1 MRYAMVCAIARD
13 EVPAVRDWVLYH
25 AAIGF
30 EHILIYDNGN
40 NPPLSEVLREDC
52 EGGLVTVL
60 PFPGRNS
67 PQLSAYFH
75 CLETYRGKARWIA
88 FLDLDEYLVPLAHT
102 DVRDFLDEYRD
113 CAALGVNWRV
123 FGSDGHIVRP
133 KLSVPRAYTHVLH
146 ESDHIKSIVDPVRTK
161 RPFSPH
167 HFGYEKGNWCVN
179 EDRFPIPGAF
189 SYPTFKRIQLNH
201 YYYRSQQ
208 DYAAKIARGLAT
220 PVKNVSG
227 YTWEP
232 FYAQAGVQGT
242 EDLAAAR
249 FCRLSELL
257 ARLPA
262 GERAA
267 RVLEDARLPLSDVL
281 ACLSELIAKQ
291 DFAAAEKLFRRARRY
306 HFDPLLFGLGARL
319 ARWRG
324 NDAEA
329 FALLREIVLCP
340 ELSPR
345 HKSRIY
351 ADLAELYAHTG
362 EEATAKAAAA
372 FGRTLEQGKRS

>member
-25 AAIGF
+25 MAIGF

-40 NPPLSEVLREDC
+40 SPPLSEVLREDC
-52 EGGLVTVL
+52 ASGLVSVL
-60 PFPGRNS
+60 PFPSRNS

-75 CLETYRGKARWIA
+75 CLENYRGKVRWIA

-102 DVRDFLDEYRD
+102 DIRDFLDEYRD
-113 CAALGVNWRV
+113 CAALGVSWRV
-123 FGSDGHIVRP
+123 FGSNGHIVRP
-133 KLSVPRAYTHVLH
+133 KLSVPRAYTHVLR
-146 ESDHIKSIVDPVRTK
+146 ESNHIKSIVDPAKTN

-167 HFGYEKGNWCVN
+167 HFGYVQGSWCVN
-179 EDRFPIPGAF
+179 EDRFPIPGAV

-232 FYAQAGVQGT
+232 FYAQAEVQGT
-242 EDLAAAR
+242 EDLAATR

-267 RVLEDARLPLSDVL
+267 RVLEDACLPLSDILVR
-281 ACLSELIAKQ
+281 LSEQITRQ

-306 HFDPLLFGLGARL
+306 HLDPLLFVLGARL

-329 FALLREIVLCP
+329 FALLREIILSS

-345 HKSRIY
+345 HKGQIY
-351 ADLAELYAHTG
+351 AALAEQYAHAG
-362 EEATAKAAAA
+362 DEATARSAAA
-372 FGRTLEQGKRS
+372 FGDTQENGKRA